1 MKLPILE
8 IEDATTEEKESPNG
22 VYIPIPK
29 GFKVP
34 NGKMD
39 GQEFE
44 ILVKASKDGDK
55 LCLHSADGY
64 ELSPEGDGV
73 MTEEVEEE
81 TNRSPDDVSDEES
94 EKMTTDTEGEGEEKI
109 VTEKA
114 EKAEEGDDGESLV
127 KSIQKFRRAMR

>member
-64 ELSPEGDGV
+64 ELSPENDGA

-94 EKMTTDTEGEGEEKI
+94 EEMTTDTEGDGKEKV
-109 VTEKA
+109 VT

>member
-1 MKLPILE
+1 MKLPVIE

-64 ELSPEGDGV
+64 ELSPENDGA

-94 EKMTTDTEGEGEEKI
+94 EEMTTDTEGDGKEKV
-109 VTEKA
+109 VT

>member
-1 MKLPILE
+1 MKLPVLE

-64 ELSPEGDGV
+64 ELSPENDGA

-94 EKMTTDTEGEGEEKI
+94 EEMTTDTEGDGKEKV
-109 VTEKA
+109 VT

>member
-22 VYIPIPK
+22 VYIPLPK

-44 ILVKASKDGDK
+44 ILVKASKDGDR

-64 ELSPEGDGV
+64 ELSPENDGA

-94 EKMTTDTEGEGEEKI
+94 EEMTTDTEGDGKEKV
-109 VTEKA
+109 VT